1 MAPDLS
7 IGSRLKKLR
16 TERGLSLRELARRTD
31 VTASFL
37 SQVERGTSSLSLD
50 SLLRISDALDVSMIH
65 FIGEERTDIEDVSV
79 HLDPIPCDGD
89 DRISC
94 YSPVVR
100 AGCRP
105 RLILPPSGVEYELL
119 VPDLGAGLEAILG
132 RLAPGTGNVARRLR
146 EPTEEF
152 IYVLSGTLTVGL
164 DENEHILNAGD
175 SICFKGESLTKLACG
190 SSEHE
195 TAWISVITPPVF

>member
-1 MAPDLS
+1 MMPDLA

-37 SQVERGTSSLSLD
+37 SQVERGTSNLSLD
-50 SLLRISDALDVSMIH
+50 SLLRISDALDVSLIH
-65 FIGEERTDIEDVSV
+65 FIGEERSEVEDINA

-94 YSPVVR
+94 YSPVIR

-119 VPDLGAGLEAILG
+119 VPDLSAGLEAVMG
-132 RLAPGTGNVARRLR
+132 RLSPGTGNVARRLR

-152 IYVLSGTLTVGL
+152 IYVLSGTLIVGL
-164 DENEHILNAGD
+164 DEEEHLLNAGD
-175 SICFKGESLTKLACG
+175 SICFKGETLTKLACG
-190 SSEHE
+190 SEDHDV
-195 TAWISVITPPVF
+195 AWISVITPPVF

>member
-1 MAPDLS
+1 MTPDLS
-7 IGSRLKKLR
+7 IGSRLRKLR

-37 SQVERGTSSLSLD
+37 SQVERGTSNLSLD
-50 SLLRISDALDVSMIH
+50 SLLRISEALDVSLLH
-65 FIGEERTDIEDVSV
+65 FLGEERRDIEDVSL

-89 DRISC
+89 DRISG

-119 VPDLGAGLEAILG
+119 VPDLSAGLEAIMG

-146 EPTEEF
+146 ESTEEF
-152 IYVLSGTLTVGL
+152 IYVLSGTLIVGL
-164 DENEHILNAGD
+164 NEEEHILNAGD
-175 SICFKGESLTKLACG
+175 SICFKGETLTKLACG
-190 SSEHE
+190 SPDHDV
-195 TAWISVITPPVF
+195 AWISVITPPVF

>member
-1 MAPDLS
+1 MTPDLS
-7 IGSRLKKLR
+7 IGTRLKKLR
-16 TERGLSLRELARRTD
+16 TERGFSLRELARRTD

-37 SQVERGTSSLSLD
+37 SQVERGTSNLSLD
-50 SLLRISDALDVSMIH
+50 SLFRISEALDVSLIH
-65 FIGEERTDIEDVSV
+65 FIGEERSEVEDINA
-79 HLDPIPCDGD
+79 HLDPVPCEGE
-89 DRISC
+89 DRISG

-119 VPDLGAGLEAILG
+119 VPDLSAGLEAVMG

-152 IYVLSGTLTVGL
+152 IYVLSGTLIVGL
-164 DENEHILNAGD
+164 DGQEHNLDAGD
-175 SICFKGESLTKLACG
+175 SISFQGEKLTKLACG
-190 SSEHE
+190 STDHDV
-195 TAWISVITPPVF
+195 AWISVITPPVF

>member
-1 MAPDLS
+1 MTPDLS
-7 IGSRLKKLR
+7 IGSRLRQLR

-37 SQVERGTSSLSLD
+37 SQVERGTSNLSLD
-50 SLLRISDALDVSMIH
+50 SLLRISDALDVSLLH
-65 FIGEERTDIEDVSV
+65 FLGEERRDIEDVSL

-89 DRISC
+89 DRITG

-119 VPDLGAGLEAILG
+119 VPDLSAGLEAIMG

-152 IYVLSGTLTVGL
+152 IYVLSGTLIVGL
-164 DENEHILNAGD
+164 KEDEHILNAGD
-175 SICFKGESLTKLACG
+175 SICFKGETLTKLACG
-190 SSEHE
+190 SPDHDV
-195 TAWISVITPPVF
+195 AWISVITPPVF

>member
-1 MAPDLS
+1 MTPDPTV
-7 IGSRLKKLR
+7 GSRLRQLR
-16 TERGLSLRELARRTD
+16 TDRGLSLRELARRTE

-37 SQVERGTSSLSLD
+37 SQVERGTSNLSLD
-50 SLLRISDALDVSMIH
+50 SLRRIAEALEVSIMQ
-65 FIGEERTDIEDVSV
+65 FLDEPSPDIMELSA
-79 HLDPIPCDGD
+79 HIDPVPCDGD
-89 DRISC
+89 DRISE

-119 VPDLGAGLEAILG
+119 VPDLSLGLEAVMG

-152 IYVLSGTLTVGL
+152 IYVLSGDLIVGVG
-164 DENEHILNAGD
+164 EQEHHLHAGD
-175 SICFKGESLTKLACG
+175 SICFKGEVLTKLECA
-190 SSEHE
+190 SIDRE
-195 TAWISVITPPVF
+195 TVWISVITPPVF

>member
-1 MAPDLS
+1 
-7 IGSRLKKLR
+7 
-16 TERGLSLRELARRTD
+16 LSLRELARRTD

-37 SQVERGTSSLSLD
+37 SQVERGTSNLSLD
-50 SLLRISDALDVSMIH
+50 SLRRIAEALEVSLMQ
-65 FIGEERTDIEDVSV
+65 FLEEPSPPDITELSA
-79 HLDPIPCDGD
+79 HLDPVPCEGE
-89 DRISC
+89 DRITE

-119 VPDLGAGLEAILG
+119 VPDLSLRLEAFMG

-152 IYVLSGTLTVGL
+152 VYILSGDLIVGL
-164 DENEHILNAGD
+164 DGREYLLHAGD
-175 SICFKGESLTKLACG
+175 SICFKGETLTKMACG
-190 SSEHE
+190 SGDRD
-195 TAWISVITPPVF
+195 AVWISVITPPVF

>member
-1 MAPDLS
+1 MTPDLA

-37 SQVERGTSSLSLD
+37 SQVERGTSNLSLD
-50 SLLRISDALDVSMIH
+50 SLLRISDALDVSLIH
-65 FIGEERTDIEDVSV
+65 FIGEDRNEVEDINA
-79 HLDPIPCDGD
+79 HLDPIPCDGG
-89 DRISC
+89 DRLSC
-94 YSPVVR
+94 YTPVVR

-119 VPDLGAGLEAILG
+119 VPDLSAGLEAVMG
-132 RLAPGTGNVARRLR
+132 RLSPGTGNVARRLR

-152 IYVLSGTLTVGL
+152 IYVLSGTLIVGL
-164 DENEHILNAGD
+164 DEEEHLLNAGD
-175 SICFKGESLTKLACG
+175 SICFKGEALTKLACG
-190 SSEHE
+190 SEDHDV
-195 TAWISVITPPVF
+195 AWISVITPPVF

>member
-1 MAPDLS
+1 MTPDLS
-7 IGSRLKKLR
+7 IGNRIRQLRSKK
-16 TERGLSLRELARRTD
+16 GLSLRELARRTD

-50 SLLRISDALDVSMIH
+50 SLFRIAEALDVSLIH
-65 FIGEERTDIEDVSV
+65 FLGEERADIKDVSV

-89 DRISC
+89 DRISG

-100 AGCRP
+100 GGCRP

-119 VPDLGAGLEAILG
+119 VPDLSAGLEAVMG

-152 IYVLSGTLTVGL
+152 IYVLSGTLIVGL
-164 DENEHILNAGD
+164 DLYEHVLNAGD
-175 SICFKGESLTKLACG
+175 SICFKGETLTKLACG
-190 SSEHE
+190 SPDHE
-195 TAWISVITPPVF
+195 VAWISVITPPVF